1 MTKLRLKTHTK
12 VKLYQIAILGI
23 VVKMLFLPAIFTKAA
38 GENVNNEKIQ
48 SLVENILKPQ
58 PAEQVNI
65 DIEVALSQSEKK
77 QIAEYNRLAELQK
90 QQNQAVQA
98 KKLAI
103 VRTQASQ
110 PYAQASS
117 GNAEVDNLIDQYA
130 SAYGVTEKAGKIKKM
145 VWCESKG
152 DPNAKNRYSTA
163 GGLAQ
168 YLDSSWAGTPQGQ
181 AGLSKYDPQAA
192 TEAIVVDVSQG
203 LERKWNASR
212 SCWTRS

>member
-1 MTKLRLKTHTK
+1 MTKLRSKTN
-12 VKLYQIAILGI
+12 VKSRLYQIAILGI
-23 VVKMLFLPAIFTKAA
+23 VVKMLFLPAILTKAA

-58 PAEQVNI
+58 PEEHVNI

-98 KKLAI
+98 KKLAT
-103 VRTQASQ
+103 VRQ
-110 PYAQASS
+110 PTISSYIQASS
-117 GNAEVDNLIDQYA
+117 GNIEVDNLIDQYTN
-130 SAYGVTEKAGKIKKM
+130 AYGVSEKANKIKKM

-168 YLDSSWAGTPQGQ
+168 YLDSTWAGTAQGQ

-212 SCWTRS
+212 SCWVK